1 MAFFQERIRIETQYA
16 EMLQRLYA
24 KTRAFDSLHDDVLS
38 DFSSPLPPSRTAW
51 REVRDHTEREAESR
65 VAYVTALEET
75 VFKELQEIKDRQMK
89 IRTRIKDDLKTAESR
104 YKESADQTVPKLKK
118 AYFKKCQELE
128 EQKRQDQAIAMQAK
142 LLADP
147 MNPGQSYSPL
157 GASAPDQNPN
167 TYHSPPTSTPPLP
180 PSANPALAHIDLNDD
195 SRAEVQSRKR
205 AGSVGQDK
213 AKEVLSDLAT
223 QGKKQIN
230 AFMQRFGTEKERG
243 HAGISD
249 DDSPPARTGPLP
261 SHNRGTASGSS
272 ISTLAALTNREGFAY
287 GRDNTGRD
295 KAMAL
300 KTVKLRREA
309 EEADKAYRNAVFNL
323 ESYRLNINKILLH
336 ANDTLS
342 DFLGDFANRFA
353 QILTSYVDATTATS
367 TMNAQ
372 SSEHSRKAIRQIL
385 PTLEGLDQEGIH
397 RISGRQSAVGVLI
410 QSIEQDEDVFE
421 FAEKDHDVFSISAV
435 LKQYCRELPEPIF
448 FFPQHERLRYTE
460 NRELHIGSNFSAV
473 RAKLVKLPPIHQNTF
488 RVILEHLSRVAAHAD
503 KNKMD
508 AKNLAVIWSTAL
520 FGEDELPK
528 DGDLTSFKPGKDT
541 LAEDLIT
548 FVTLLFNESDV
559 SHAPVLPPHA
569 SLTRSG
575 SLSYE
580 VHNERLGSSHT
591 RAKLPFTSTSSE
603 GKTRGSSIQVNVPPR
618 LPPRPETLRTVSTG
632 TDASR
637 AAVNVPEPGPSSATT
652 AAMDSSSAASFTT
665 VDPSESISAVE
676 NVHEP
681 LEDSPES
688 SEPLSTTD
696 VQPLAPELTD
706 LPLGE
711 HTK

>member
-1 MAFFQERIRIETQYA
+1 MTFFQERIRIETQYA
-16 EMLQRLYA
+16 ELLQKLYA
-24 KTRAFDSLHDDVLS
+24 KTRAFDSLHDDDL
-38 DFSSPLPPSRTAW
+38 SSPLPPSRTAW

-75 VFKELQEIKDRQMK
+75 VFKELQEIRDRQTK
-89 IRTRIKDDLKTAESR
+89 IRTRIKDDLKMAESR
-104 YKESADQTVPKLKK
+104 YKDCADHTVPKLKK

-128 EQKRQDQAIAMQAK
+128 EQKRQDQAIAIQAK
-142 LLADP
+142 LLAEP

-157 GASAPDQNPN
+157 GASAPDHNPN

-180 PSANPALAHIDLNDD
+180 PSANPALAHVDLNDD
-195 SRAEVQSRKR
+195 SRAESQSRKR
-205 AGSVGQDK
+205 AGSVGHDK
-213 AKEVLSDLAT
+213 AKEVLSDLAN

-230 AFMQRFGTEKERG
+230 AFMQRFGNEKERG
-243 HAGISD
+243 NFGTSD
-249 DDSPPARTGPLP
+249 DESPPTRTGPLP

-272 ISTLAALTNREGFAY
+272 ISTLAAFTNRDGLAY
-287 GRDNTGRD
+287 GKDNAGRD

-300 KTVKLRREA
+300 KTVKLRRDA
-309 EEADKAYRNAVFNL
+309 EGADKAYRNAVFNL
-323 ESYRLNINKILLH
+323 ESYRLNITKILLH

-385 PTLEGLDQEGIH
+385 PSLE
-397 RISGRQSAVGVLI
+397 
-410 QSIEQDEDVFE
+410 DEDAFE
-421 FAEKDHDVFSISAV
+421 FSEKDYDIFSVSAV

-448 FFPQHERLRYTE
+448 LFPQHERLRYTE

-488 RVILEHLSRVAAHAD
+488 RAILEHLSRVAAHAD

-528 DGDLTSFKPGKDT
+528 DGDLASFKPGKDT

-548 FVTLLFNESDV
+548 FVTLLFDESDV
-559 SHAPVLPPHA
+559 SQAPVLPPHA

-591 RAKLPFTSTSSE
+591 KAKLPVTSMSSE
-603 GKTRGSSIQVNVPPR
+603 GKPRDSSIQVNVPPR
-618 LPPRPETLRTVSTG
+618 LPPRPETLRTGSTG
-632 TDASR
+632 TNVSSSSNHESAPTS
-637 AAVNVPEPGPSSATT
+637 AAAM
-652 AAMDSSSAASFTT
+652 AMDSSSATSFAT
-665 VDPSESISAVE
+665 VNPSDSIAAVE
-676 NVHEP
+676 NVHDEA
-681 LEDSPES
+681 EDSPTSKE
-688 SEPLSTTD
+688 LSANTELP
-696 VQPLAPELTD
+696 PLAPELTE
-706 LPLGE
+706 LSTEGQ
-711 HTK
+711 TN